1 MSGTRFK
8 SGQTQEILAW
18 KISLSKIG
26 DEERGPKKGSVI
38 GWEYASPEKGYPYLI
53 YLHDGAVFRSS
64 PVQEL
69 REIEKGVIIKTLN
82 SVYYVEY
89 LDMEY
94 IPDKTGRSIVS
105 DTALRRGR

>member
-1 MSGTRFK
+1 MSSTRTK
-8 SGQTQEILAW
+8 LGQTQEILAW

-26 DEERGPKKGSVI
+26 SAGEGPKKGSVI
-38 GWEYASPEKGYPYLI
+38 GWEYASPEKGYPYLV

-69 REIEKGVIIKTLN
+69 REVEKGAIIKTLN

-94 IPDKTGRSIVS
+94 IPDKAGRSIVT
-105 DTALRRGR
+105 DAAFRGG